1 MMRMRDEPSGTAGAQ
16 QVTSGRFKRFE
27 AREFM
32 GGCTVGTQDL
42 VLPFTR
48 NLSIDL
54 NKKSL
59 YFHFSLEKRE
69 FNRFTNLGCFQPFV
83 LPCHREH
90 ELVVSVRRPPICVNI
105 RYKVW
110 PPLVGT
116 RSRAIRRGTPIDA
129 NKRHIRSTGAS
140 GHGRSRKRAS
150 RRATP
155 EVIFAD

>member
-1 MMRMRDEPSGTAGAQ
+1 MRDEPSGTAGAQ
-16 QVTSGRFKRFE
+16 QVTAGRFKRFE

-42 VLPFTR
+42 VLPFTK

-110 PPLVGT
+110 PKVWPPLIGVGT
-116 RSRAIRRGTPIDA
+116 TTQVAPPSEPGRRISGTRLSSWWLLQRRS
-129 NKRHIRSTGAS
+129 AS
-140 GHGRSRKRAS
+140 HGMRL
-150 RRATP
+150 
-155 EVIFAD
+155 F